1 MLQRRSLRF
10 VQALLRCYW
19 LLVCFNAAIT
29 DCFCGP
35 CNRDNCVALNSTVCP
50 YGTIFDGCCCMMCAK
65 GPGEECG
72 GIKLELCATGSRCML
87 EIEFGLFYSEYIQ
100 SSGICKLSE
109 KLLLMNS
116 FTFTRFLKMCI
127 YSCPLLWHHVAWIFY
142 FIIPADPQPTST
154 VSHATIYTKRV
165 NVEPHLVCKF
175 HCCMYSE

>member
-19 LLVCFNAAIT
+19 LLVCFNAPIT

-50 YGTIFDGCCCMMCAK
+50 YGTVFDGCCCMMCAK

-100 SSGICKLSE
+100 SRGICKLSE
-109 KLLLMNS
+109 KLLHIH
-116 FTFTRFLKMCI
+116 TFLENVYIQLSIIMAPCGL
-127 YSCPLLWHHVAWIFY
+127 SVHEY
-142 FIIPADPQPTST
+142 FILSYLQTHNRPALSLNLQPYHVPPLPLYLQLRHIPPLSL
-154 VSHATIYTKRV
+154 Y
-165 NVEPHLVCKF
+165 L
-175 HCCMYSE
+175 